1 MVLSLYNTDEVG
13 KIKGGRVTMQMGIG
27 SGDDYSLIGKRKI
40 MILAIVPEIP
50 ENYYNMQMLYDI
62 TKINSVC
69 YQQTGDL
76 KAINILLG
84 LMSCSA
90 TVVLRATQMSGHMAG
105 HQ

>member
-1 MVLSLYNTDEVG
+1 
-13 KIKGGRVTMQMGIG
+13 MQMGIG

-40 MILAIVPEIP
+40 MILAIVPDIP
-50 ENYYNMQMLYDI
+50 ENYHNLQMLYDL
-62 TKINSVC
+62 TKINSVS

-90 TVVLRATQMSGHMAG
+90 ACGCCNCSA
-105 HQ
+105 